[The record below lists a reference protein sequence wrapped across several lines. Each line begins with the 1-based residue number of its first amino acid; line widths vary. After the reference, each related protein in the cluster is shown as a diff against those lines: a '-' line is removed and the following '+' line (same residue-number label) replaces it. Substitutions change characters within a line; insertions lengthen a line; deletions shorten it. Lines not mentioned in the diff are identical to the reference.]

1 MGQTG
6 LPSQA
11 GELPG
16 ETEVRLAAYLTER
29 GFAEAVMERIH
40 SLHLH
45 PRKALAW
52 GLFCLANLILLAVL
66 GAAGVYVKGRADAKA
81 KDDLRDLKGF
91 KKTTERMQDADAA
104 MGDDPAVLRDSLR
117 QRDPNKP

>member
-1 MGQTG
+1 MIALIWKLILGG
-6 LPSQA
+6 LWRP
-11 GELPG
+11 
-16 ETEVRLAAYLTER
+16 
-29 GFAEAVMERIH
+29 
-40 SLHLH
+40 
-45 PRKALAW
+45 
-52 GLFCLANLILLAVL
+52 LLAVL

-81 KDDLRDLKGF
+81 KADLRDLNGF

>member
-1 MGQTG
+1 MIGFIWRLIVGG
-6 LPSQA
+6 LWKP
-11 GELPG
+11 
-16 ETEVRLAAYLTER
+16 
-29 GFAEAVMERIH
+29 
-40 SLHLH
+40 
-45 PRKALAW
+45 
-52 GLFCLANLILLAVL
+52 LLAVL

-81 KDDLRDLKGF
+81 KADLRDLKGF